1 MPAIF
6 SNTGLQTPPAIAAA
20 YEDPLDAPL
29 SPRAGLS
36 AIEEDTVKDQE
47 EVAEEEKGW
56 RALPKLIILQVRSRE
71 LKVTCA
77 HIPQYALL
85 ALHDTGTSINTLQ
98 MHANVSQCTAKCS
111 CRSWF
116 RELLQLVVK
125 PR

>member
-20 YEDPLDAPL
+20 YEDPLEAPL

-56 RALPKLIILQVRSRE
+56 RALPKLIILQVCSY
-71 LKVTCA
+71 
-77 HIPQYALL
+77 IGNSL
-85 ALHDTGTSINTLQ
+85 ALISRSTPCWLFTIR
-98 MHANVSQCTAKCS
+98 VSQLKY
-111 CRSWF
+111 F
-116 RELLQLVVK
+116 
-125 PR
+125 

>member
-36 AIEEDTVKDQE
+36 AIEEDAVHHSV

-56 RALPKLIILQVRSRE
+56 RALPKLIIMQVCRDDALIRQHLIPRSMRCW
-71 LKVTCA
+71 LCT
-77 HIPQYALL
+77 IQ
-85 ALHDTGTSINTLQ
+85 
-98 MHANVSQCTAKCS
+98 VSGAKIRMPLRNPGS
-111 CRSWF
+111 C
-116 RELLQLVVK
+116 
-125 PR
+125 